1 MADYLSPFFS
11 ICIIMLSCATICCYP
26 DYEWDD
32 LKEGN
37 DEAGK
42 FLCIARIAVAV
53 PRSVTLFCVN
63 CFYVS

>member
-1 MADYLSPFFS
+1 
-11 ICIIMLSCATICCYP
+11 MLSCATVCCYP

-37 DEAGK
+37 DEAGE
-42 FLCIARIAVAV
+42 FLYIARIAVAV
-53 PRSVTLFCVN
+53 LRSFRSVTLFYVN